1 MIRRY
6 SALTKAT
13 IQSSVRQV
21 IEKRQTHC
29 DIRRVVLWND
39 RNSRPQ
45 ANSSSSRKHIG
56 DENVI
61 GGNRFPGHAVVLADP
76 GFGEAEFFRPEN
88 QLDVLVKALRPRF
101 LGWMHWHHEQA
112 QFHGVPFQKVTLM
125 RQNPRRGTVI
135 NLSQSNLDDES
146 GSLTRPRSCSP
157 VRES

>member
-88 QLDVLVKALRPRF
+88 QLDVFVKALRPRF
-101 LGWMHWHHEQA
+101 FGWVYWHHEET
-112 QFHGVPFQKVTLM
+112 QFHKVPFSKSDFDPAKPVTTN
-125 RQNPRRGTVI
+125 RHQP
-135 NLSQSNLDDES
+135 SQSNLE
-146 GSLTRPRSCSP
+146 R
-157 VRES
+157 